1 MNNKQLLTDELYIL
15 FFDNEPIPK
24 LMIDPESLYIVDA
37 NRAAVSFYGY
47 GEDIRRMKISQ
58 INTLTEEKIRHA
70 TIKAKSGPRVFYF
83 SHRLASGDIRD
94 VEVYTNS
101 IVIKNRLY
109 IQSTVIDITEKKRI
123 YSELYNSEQKY
134 RQLFKNMSE
143 AFAYCRIVSDN
154 NNGACDFEIIEINDA
169 FENLFGINAE
179 KAVEKKFLKSFSSF
193 AELNE
198 SISEFLAG
206 PTTSV
211 GFSHIFK
218 FFPALDKWLKINC
231 FIPAPDYFVLMIN
244 DITSQKLFEKSLS
257 ESHQFLKSVFN
268 TLNMSIAILDEN
280 GMIIQLNDSW
290 KRHGCNSDLLGLNCR
305 VGMNYF
311 EICNEVKKNS
321 GEDIELAL
329 TASVVKESIDDTLS
343 RKNNN
348 ITNEIRIGGNYFRF
362 TTRLFEWP
370 ESYKI
375 ILAFEDITYRKKT
388 EEKIKKLSLAV
399 EQSPAA
405 VIITDSDGVIEYV
418 NHKFSSLTGYGGDEA
433 VGKTPRILN
442 SGHYSK
448 EFYAQM
454 WRIIKS
460 GGEWRGEFRNKKKDG
475 SLYWE
480 SASITPIV
488 ADNGVI
494 THFVALKEDISARK
508 TIEEELK
515 KSKEDAIRARLAA
528 EDANEAKSRFLANMS
543 HEIRTPMNS
552 IIGFSNMLASTEL
565 TGDQKELLD
574 YVKTS
579 SNALLSLINDILD
592 LSKIEAGKL
601 EIENVE
607 FELHSM
613 LEQVI
618 GITRANA
625 SKKGIKYGYM
635 LDSAINF
642 KVFSDAARLRQVM
655 LNLVDNS
662 IKFTETGKNVKIL
675 ISLEGY
681 DEDNAVIKFMV
692 SDEGIGIP
700 ESKLD
705 TIFMSFIQSDTSI
718 TRKYDGTGLGLTIS
732 SHIIKLMGGGIKVTS
747 VEGSGSN
754 FYFTLNLK
762 KGSLINYEDLKYSA
776 FDSLE
781 GASVKKY
788 DILLVEDN
796 LSNIALTTK
805 VLLRFG
811 HNVAVAVNG
820 EEAVKMSERQKF
832 DLLLMDI
839 QMPIMDGFEATRAI
853 RGRGDEV
860 PIIAMTASAMKG
872 DYEACIN
879 AGMDGYIPKPINIC
893 EINKTI
899 NDVLNRSKNKNIDK
913 IEEATLQKACG
924 TSNALPDMRRDSF
937 EEEAAVIEKRIQ
949 PPANGELKVFDP
961 QKLMFNMGDIKELAV
976 DSVDMFLEYSTAY
989 YQELKKS
996 IEEKNADKIKRAAH
1010 KFKGTSLNACAMKV
1024 AAVLLKIEGCA
1035 KNGEVK
1041 ECEILFETLGREI
1054 EIYKNEVSVSD
1065 FFIDKDK

>member
-1 MNNKQLLTDELYIL
+1 MNSKQLINDELYIQ
-15 FFDNEPIPK
+15 FFDNESIPK
-24 LMIDPESLYIVDA
+24 LMIDPESLDIVDA
-37 NRAAVSFYGY
+37 NMAAVSFYGY

-58 INTLTEEKIRHA
+58 INTLTEKQVKHA
-70 TIKAKSGPRVFYF
+70 TCKAKDGSQVFYF
-83 SHRLASGDIRD
+83 KHRLASGAIRD
-94 VEVYTNS
+94 VEVHTNS
-101 IVIKNRLY
+101 IVIKDKVF
-109 IQSTVIDITEKKRI
+109 IQSAVIDITERNRV
-123 YSELYNSEQKY
+123 YRELYNSEQKY

-143 AFAYCRIVSDN
+143 AFAYCRIVNDDDTGSR
-154 NNGACDFEIIEINDA
+154 DFEIVEINDA
-169 FENLFGINAE
+169 FEDLFATNAKE
-179 KAVEKKFLKSFSSF
+179 AVGERFLNSTFRF

-198 SISEFLAG
+198 AVSEFLSV
-206 PTTSV
+206 PTTDGACNYIS
-211 GFSHIFK
+211 K
-218 FFPALDKWLKINC
+218 FFPALDKWLKINY
-231 FIPAPDYFVLMIN
+231 FAPAPGYFVLMIN
-244 DITSQKLFEKSLS
+244 DITSQKLFENSLS
-257 ESHQFLKSVFN
+257 ESHQFLKSIFN
-268 TLNMSIAILDEN
+268 TLYISIAILDEN

-290 KRHGCNSDLLGLNCR
+290 KRNGYNSDLLGPNCR

-311 EICNEVKKNS
+311 EICSEVIKNS
-321 GEDIELAL
+321 GEDIDLSLA
-329 TASVVKESIDDTLS
+329 AAEVKESIDDTLS

-348 ITNEIRIGGNYFRF
+348 ITNEICIAGNYFRF

-370 ESYKI
+370 ESYRI
-375 ILAFEDITYRKKT
+375 ILAFEDITYRKKS

-405 VIITDSDGVIEYV
+405 VFITDSEGVIEYV
-418 NHKFSSLTGYGGDEA
+418 NHKFSSLTGYSGEEA

-442 SGHYSK
+442 SGHYNK
-448 EFYAQM
+448 EFYIEM

-494 THFVALKEDISARK
+494 THFIALKEDISVRK

-515 KSKEDAIRARLAA
+515 KSKEDAIKARLAA
-528 EDANEAKSRFLANMS
+528 EDASEAKSRFLANMS

-552 IIGFSNMLASTEL
+552 IIGFTDMLASTEL

-579 SNALLSLINDILD
+579 SKALLSLINDILD

-601 EIENVE
+601 EMESVE

-618 GITRANA
+618 GITRSNA
-625 SKKGIKYGYM
+625 SKRGIKYGYM

-642 KVFSDAARLRQVM
+642 RVFSDAARLRQVM

-662 IKFTETGKNVKIL
+662 IKFTETGKNVKII
-675 ISLEGY
+675 ISLEGS
-681 DEDNAVIKFMV
+681 DKENAVIKFMV

-700 ESKLD
+700 ENKID
-705 TIFMSFIQSDTSI
+705 TIFMSFMQSDTSI
-718 TRKYDGTGLGLTIS
+718 TRKYGGTGLGLTIS
-732 SHIIKLMGGGIKVTS
+732 NHIIKLMGGEGIKVTS
-747 VEGSGSN
+747 VEGSGSD
-754 FYFTLNLK
+754 FYFILNLK
-762 KGSLINYEDLKYSA
+762 KGSLINYEGLKYSTS
-776 FDSLE
+776 DSLE
-781 GASVKKY
+781 VASAKKY

-820 EEAVKMSERQKF
+820 EEAVKMSEQQKY

-839 QMPIMDGFEATRAI
+839 QMPVMDGFEATRAI
-853 RGRGDEV
+853 RGRGDVV

-879 AGMDGYIPKPINIC
+879 AGMDGYIPKPINIS

-899 NDVLNRSKNKNIDK
+899 SDVLYRFKNRNKK
-913 IEEATLQKACG
+913 EEAPPKKTGG
-924 TSNALPDMRRDSF
+924 TSNVLLDMRRESL
-937 EEEAAVIEKRIQ
+937 EEKAAVIEKRMQ
-949 PPANGELKVFDP
+949 PAADGELKVFDP
-961 QKLMFNMGDIKELAV
+961 QKLMFNMGDIKELAI

-989 YQELKKS
+989 YQEVKKS

-1024 AAVLLKIEGCA
+1024 ASLLLKIEGCA
-1035 KNGEVK
+1035 KNGVVN
-1041 ECEILFETLGREI
+1041 ECEILFEELGREI
-1054 EIYKNEVSVSD
+1054 EIYKKEVSVSE
-1065 FFIDKDK
+1065 FFIEKDK